1 MTWTTVS
8 LLSLLALIYLTWNAG
23 GEEEE

>member
-8 LLSLLALIYLTWNAG
+8 LLSLMALIYLTWTAG